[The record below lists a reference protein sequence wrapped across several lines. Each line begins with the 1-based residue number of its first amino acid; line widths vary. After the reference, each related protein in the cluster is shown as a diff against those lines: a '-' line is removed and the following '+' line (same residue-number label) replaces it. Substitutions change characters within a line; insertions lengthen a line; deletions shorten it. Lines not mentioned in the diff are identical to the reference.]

1 MTEQCPAALQNR
13 YQLGCAL
20 MPVVRGKNIDVLF
33 SPDQIAERNLDLAAK
48 IAAGPSKDLLV
59 ISVLKGSFI
68 FAADLLRAL
77 HAVGLEPEVEF
88 ITLSSYGKGTK
99 SQGVKII
106 KDIDSQVEGR
116 DILLI
121 DDILESGNTL
131 RFARDLMNERGAN
144 SVSIAV
150 LLDKSSRREGTLN
163 ADYVGFECPDYFV
176 VGYGM
181 DVAYAFRELPF
192 VGIVTG
198 DA

>member
-1 MTEQCPAALQNR
+1 MA
-13 YQLGCAL
+13 
-20 MPVVRGKNIDVLF
+20 VVRGKNIDILF
-33 SPDQIAERNLDLAAK
+33 SPEQIAERNLGLAAQ
-48 IAAGPSKDLLV
+48 IAAEPKTDLLV
-59 ISVLKGSFI
+59 ISILKGSFI

-77 HAVGLEPEVEF
+77 HAVGLAPEVEF

-106 KDIDSQVEGR
+106 KDIDSEVTGR

-131 RFARDLMNERGAN
+131 RFARDLMYERGAKD
-144 SVSIAV
+144 VSIAV
-150 LLDKSSRREGTLN
+150 LLDKRSRREGTLN
-163 ADYVGFECPDYFV
+163 ADFVGFECPDYFV

-192 VGIVTG
+192 VGVVTG
-198 DA
+198 DAE